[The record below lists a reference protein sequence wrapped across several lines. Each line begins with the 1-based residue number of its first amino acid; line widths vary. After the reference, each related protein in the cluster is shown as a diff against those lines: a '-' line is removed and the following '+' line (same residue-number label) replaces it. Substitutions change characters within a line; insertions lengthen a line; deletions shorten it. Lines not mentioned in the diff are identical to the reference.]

1 MDFDCCSTLNR
12 KNGKGIKLP
21 LSESKKISEPSLKKT
36 DHPKVVRCGNILCS
50 IYEIPFEKV
59 NNIVRVG
66 KKYRYFCNEFC
77 YYEWLKS
84 PCHLLWL

>member
-21 LSESKKISEPSLKKT
+21 LSESKKISEPSSKKT

-50 IYEIPFEKV
+50 IYEIPF
-59 NNIVRVG
+59 
-66 KKYRYFCNEFC
+66 
-77 YYEWLKS
+77 
-84 PCHLLWL
+84 